1 MTEHIGHTDD
11 IAKTIRI
18 AKAIERDIHEYKSFD
33 VQAAYWKSKK
43 KLDAERRRS
52 TVIFYLL
59 RIAAILLLPLIIST
73 GVLSYLY
80 TQQLKQ
86 VEVVSY
92 LEAFSAPGIVTQVLL
107 PDSSKVWLNAGS
119 SLRYPSRFVEKERNV
134 QLSGEGYFEVQ
145 SDLEHPFYVSLD
157 NGIRVKAHGTKFNI
171 SSYQEDR
178 VMETTLETGLVDIM
192 SASHTVQLKPNEQ
205 ACYDKDEGHF
215 TTRVVNIEEKTAWK
229 DGRLVFRNATLEEV
243 VKKLSRRYNIDIVLH
258 RESQKDYKF
267 RATFSSENITQILDY
282 LRMAAPISWS
292 FADMKQQQDYTY
304 SHQRI
309 DVWVK

>member
-18 AKAIERDIHEYKSFD
+18 AKAIEHDIHEYKSFD
-33 VQAAYWKSKK
+33 VQAAYRKSKK
-43 KLDAERRRS
+43 RLDAERRRS
-52 TVIFYLL
+52 SAVFYLS

-73 GVLSYLY
+73 GVFSYLY

-86 VEVVSY
+86 VEAVSY
-92 LEAFSAPGIVTQVLL
+92 LEAFSAPGIVTQVWL

-119 SLRYPSRFVEKERNV
+119 SLRYPSRFAEKERNV

-157 NGIRVKAHGTKFNI
+157 NGIKVKAHGTKFNI
-171 SSYQEDR
+171 SAYQEDR
-178 VMETTLETGLVDIM
+178 VLETTLETGRVDII
-192 SASHTVQLKPNEQ
+192 SASHTVLLKPNEQ
-205 ACYDKDEGHF
+205 VCYDKDDGQF

-243 VKKLSRRYNIDIVLH
+243 MKKLSRRYNMDIVLH
-258 RESQKDYKF
+258 RQSQKDYKF

-304 SHQRI
+304 PRQRI